1 MGGRAKQAR
10 GAVAPS
16 WRRVRRDVT
25 VFTWSVSGD
34 SLAGHYANDPR
45 SRSTPGKSQVLLRG
59 SRVGA
64 TRSHRGLRPPA
75 GKVEGGSNDWTWAVR
90 VTLPLDVMTLDF
102 RVMVFGEVRKYRV
115 ARFIVSFLRGCVLP
129 RSFRLHSVPPP
140 YEPNPVLKLVE
151 RFQHVG

>member
-1 MGGRAKQAR
+1 MPGGQKKAQPVLGGRAKQAR

-59 SRVGA
+59 SRVDA

-90 VTLPLDVMTLDF
+90 VTFPLDVMTLDF
-102 RVMVFGEVRKYRV
+102 RGNFVGGSTKVPRGAVHSFFPAGVRT
-115 ARFIVSFLRGCVLP
+115 ARKFQTT
-129 RSFRLHSVPPP
+129 FRATTV
-140 YEPNPVLKLVE
+140 
-151 RFQHVG
+151 